1 MREHM
6 TPGETD
12 RCGSE
17 PARIDGRQADRYL
30 RRPPMRPTF
39 SRRAAGLVLTALA
52 AALVPATAAA
62 APSRVALL
70 GPSDA
75 PIVPRLRRNVASM
88 KLDTLEATVAVCTRD
103 VVTRLV
109 TELGVDTAVC
119 TDGDQIGVWLR
130 EGDRLVLK
138 EAVVVQSADE
148 RAHELAA
155 ARAVMALQGLPAKD
169 ATGAGESAPPTSF
182 TIVANG
188 PNAIVAGPEPTAA
201 PSESLPV
208 KDAPAAAA
216 PKPPTPR
223 YAPRLVLGAGP
234 AIAASRDG
242 NSFAISA
249 EAEIG
254 LGRYVALVPWLQFV
268 PANRRAE
275 APLGTA
281 SFRPTIFGLGFGVPI
296 LRPSSV
302 VVPRVG
308 AGYGVL
314 WMHVSPESATA
325 PGRMGKPEDLLA
337 PIAYATAAISV
348 KVAES
353 FRIAGEAMAGVSSHD
368 MIVRIGDQPAAHW
381 GVPLASLALRGEWV
395 MQ

>member
-1 MREHM
+1 
-6 TPGETD
+6 
-12 RCGSE
+12 
-17 PARIDGRQADRYL
+17 
-30 RRPPMRPTF
+30 MRPTF
-39 SRRAAGLVLTALA
+39 ARRAVALTLTALA
-52 AALVPATAAA
+52 TLVPAAAVA

-88 KLDTLEATVAVCTRD
+88 KLDMLEATVAVCTRD

-130 EGDRLVLK
+130 EGERLVLK
-138 EAVVVQSADE
+138 EAVVVQSADD

-155 ARAVMALQGLPAKD
+155 ARAVMALSALPAKD
-169 ATGAGESAPPTSF
+169 AAGESAPPSSF

-188 PNAIVAGPEPTAA
+188 PNATVTGPEPTAA
-201 PSESLPV
+201 PNESLPA
-208 KDAPAAAA
+208 KDSPAAVA
-216 PKPPTPR
+216 PKAPSAPF
-223 YAPRLVLGAGP
+223 APRLVLGAGP

-268 PANRRAE
+268 PANRLVE
-275 APLGTA
+275 APLGSA
-281 SFRPTIFGLGFGVPI
+281 SFRPTIFGLGFAIPL
-296 LRPSSV
+296 LRPSSL
-302 VVPRVG
+302 VVPRIG
-308 AGYGVL
+308 GGYGIL
-314 WMHVSPESATA
+314 WMHVAPESAVA
-325 PGRMGKPEDLLA
+325 PARMSKPEDLLA
-337 PIAYATAAISV
+337 PIAYATAALSV
-348 KVAES
+348 RLADS

-368 MIVRIGDQPAAHW
+368 MVVRIGDQPAAHW